1 MDIGGVGVC
10 VKITVNDNFIAT
22 KNFKL
27 LGRLGETNA
36 RMIEITHPEVEGA
49 DTYRLRFEYKNAVY
63 DVPIV
68 DGKVK
73 ITASLLC
80 EVGQI
85 KCQWIATKSDS
96 DNYTL
101 VAKSQI
107 FELKIGDSISDD
119 VAPIPPYELS
129 KSISDK
135 VLEAE
140 SSAKEYAAQT
150 EKYKYETMSF
160 KDVAKEQAGIAKTAT
175 AQAQAYAEISLSA
188 AQTAT
193 QKADELTALL
203 DSLNTALELCLNG
216 GAVDG

>member
-1 MDIGGVGVC
+1 M
-10 VKITVNDNFIAT
+10 KISISKDYTAYPDSD
-22 KNFKL
+22 L
-27 LGRLGETNA
+27 LGYKGETNA
-36 RMIEITHPEVEGA
+36 RMIEITQPEVEGA
-49 DTYRLRFEYKNAVY
+49 DTYQLRFEYKNAVY
-63 DVPIV
+63 DVPIT
-68 DGKVK
+68 DGKVI
-73 ITASLLC
+73 ITASLLPD
-80 EVGQI
+80 VGQV
-85 KCQWIATKSDS
+85 KCQWIATKADG

-129 KSISDK
+129 KSTADK

-140 SSAKEYAAQT
+140 SNALEYAKQA
-150 EKYKYETMSF
+150 EKYKYEAMSF
-160 KDVAKEQAGIAKTAT
+160 KDVAKQQAGIAKTAT

-203 DSLNTALELCLNG
+203 DLLNSALETRLNG
-216 GAVDG
+216 GAVDA

>member
-1 MDIGGVGVC
+1 M
-10 VKITVNDNFIAT
+10 KISISKDYTAYPDSD
-22 KNFKL
+22 L
-27 LGRLGETNA
+27 LGYKGETNS
-36 RMIEITHPEVEGA
+36 RTIEITHPEVEGA

-63 DVPIV
+63 DVPIE

-85 KCQWIATKSDS
+85 KCQWIATKSDG

-129 KSISDK
+129 KSTADRVI
-135 VLEAE
+135 EAE
-140 SSAKEYAAQT
+140 SNALDYAKQAEG
-150 EKYKYETMSF
+150 YKYEAMSF

-203 DSLNTALELCLNG
+203 DSLNSALELCLNG

>member
-1 MDIGGVGVC
+1 M
-10 VKITVNDNFIAT
+10 KISISKEDYTAYPDSD
-22 KNFKL
+22 L
-27 LGRLGETNA
+27 LGYKGETNA
-36 RMIEITHPEVEGA
+36 RIIEITHPEVEGA

-63 DVPIV
+63 DVPIE

-80 EVGQI
+80 EIGEI
-85 KCQWIATKSDS
+85 KCQWIATKSDG
-96 DNYTL
+96 DNYSL

-129 KSISDK
+129 KSTADRVI
-135 VLEAE
+135 EAE
-140 SSAKEYAAQT
+140 TNALDYAKQAEG
-150 EKYKYETMSF
+150 YKYEAMSF
-160 KDVAKEQAGIAKTAT
+160 KDVAEEQAGAAKANALIAEANRES
-175 AQAQAYAEISLSA
+175 AENSA
-188 AQTAT
+188 NIAA

-203 DSLNTALELCLNG
+203 DSLNSSLETRLNG

>member
-1 MDIGGVGVC
+1 MEIMISEDY
-10 VKITVNDNFIAT
+10 TAYPDSD
-22 KNFKL
+22 L
-27 LGRLGETNA
+27 LGYKGETNVRA
-36 RMIEITHPEVEGA
+36 IEITQPEVEGA
-49 DTYRLRFEYKNAVY
+49 DTYRLRFEYSNAVY

-68 DGKVK
+68 DGKVI

-80 EVGQI
+80 DVGQV
-85 KCQWIATKSDS
+85 KCQWIATQADG

-101 VAKSQI
+101 VAKSNV
-107 FELKIGDSISDD
+107 FALSIGDSISDD
-119 VAPIPPYELS
+119 VAPIPSYELS

-140 SSAKEYAAQT
+140 SNALEYAKQA
-150 EKYKYETMSF
+150 EKYKYEAMSF
-160 KDVAKEQAGIAKTAT
+160 KDVAKQQAGIAKTAT

-203 DSLNTALELCLNG
+203 DSLNSALETRLNG
-216 GAVDG
+216 GAVDA

>member
-1 MDIGGVGVC
+1 M
-10 VKITVNDNFIAT
+10 KISISKDYTAYPNSDF
-22 KNFKL
+22 
-27 LGRLGETNA
+27 LGYLGETNS
-36 RMIEITHPEVEGA
+36 RTIEITHPVVEGA
-49 DTYRLRFEYKNAVY
+49 DTYRLRFEYSNAVY
-63 DVPIV
+63 DVPIT
-68 DGKVK
+68 DGKIK

-80 EVGQI
+80 KVGQI
-85 KCQWIATKSDS
+85 KCQWIATKSDG
-96 DNYTL
+96 DNYSL

-160 KDVAKEQAGIAKTAT
+160 KDVAKEQAGAAKANALIAEANRES
-175 AQAQAYAEISLSA
+175 AENSA
-188 AQTAT
+188 NIAA

-203 DSLNTALELCLNG
+203 DSLNSALETCLNG
-216 GAVDG
+216 GADNG

>member
-1 MDIGGVGVC
+1 MEIMISEDY
-10 VKITVNDNFIAT
+10 TAYPDSD
-22 KNFKL
+22 L
-27 LGRLGETNA
+27 LGYKGETNV
-36 RMIEITHPEVEGA
+36 RIIEVAQPVVEGA
-49 DTYRLRFEYKNAVY
+49 DTYRLRFEYSNAVY

-68 DGKVK
+68 DGKVI

-85 KCQWIATKSDS
+85 KCQWIATKADG

-129 KSISDK
+129 KSTADK

-140 SSAKEYAAQT
+140 SNALEYAKQT
-150 EKYKYETMSF
+150 EKYKYEAMSF
-160 KDVAKEQAGIAKTAT
+160 KDVAKQQAGIAKTAT
-175 AQAQAYAEISLSA
+175 AQAQAYAEISKSA

-203 DSLNTALELCLNG
+203 DSLNSALETRLNG

>member
-1 MDIGGVGVC
+1 M
-10 VKITVNDNFIAT
+10 KISISKDYTAYPDSE
-22 KNFKL
+22 L
-27 LGRLGETNA
+27 LGYLGETNA
-36 RMIEITHPEVEGA
+36 RTIEITHPEVEGA

-85 KCQWIATKSDS
+85 RCQWIATKSDG

-101 VAKSQI
+101 VAKSNV
-107 FELKIGDSISDD
+107 FALSIGDSISDD
-119 VAPIPPYELS
+119 VAPIPSYELS
-129 KSISDK
+129 KSIADK

-140 SSAKEYAAQT
+140 SNAQEYAKQA
-150 EKYKYETMSF
+150 EWYKYKAMSF
-160 KDVAKEQAGIAKTAT
+160 KDIAKEQAGIAKTAT
-175 AQAQAYAEISLSA
+175 AQSQAYAEISRSA

-193 QKADELTALL
+193 QKAYELTTLL
-203 DSLNTALELCLNG
+203 DSLNSALETRLNG

>member
-1 MDIGGVGVC
+1 M
-10 VKITVNDNFIAT
+10 KITVNDNFIAT

-27 LGRLGETNA
+27 LGYLGETNV
-36 RMIEITHPEVEGA
+36 RTIEITHPVVEGA
-49 DTYRLRFEYKNAVY
+49 DTYRLRFEYSNAVY

-85 KCQWIATKSDS
+85 KCQWIATKSDG

-119 VAPIPPYELS
+119 VVPIPSYELS

-140 SSAKEYAAQT
+140 SNAKKYAAQT

-160 KDVAKEQAGIAKTAT
+160 KDVAKEQAGAAKANALIAEANRES
-175 AQAQAYAEISLSA
+175 AENSA
-188 AQTAT
+188 NIAT

-203 DSLNTALELCLNG
+203 DSLNSALETRLNG

>member
-1 MDIGGVGVC
+1 M
-10 VKITVNDNFIAT
+10 KISISKDYTAYPNSDF
-22 KNFKL
+22 
-27 LGRLGETNA
+27 LGYLGETNS
-36 RMIEITHPEVEGA
+36 RTIEITHPEVEGA

-85 KCQWIATKSDS
+85 KCQWIATKSDG

-101 VAKSQI
+101 VAKSQV
-107 FELKIGDSISDD
+107 FELTIGDSISDD

-129 KSISDK
+129 KSTADK

-140 SSAKEYAAQT
+140 SNALEYAKQT
-150 EKYKYETMSF
+150 EKYKYEAMSF
-160 KDVAKEQAGIAKTAT
+160 KDVAEEQAGAAKANALISEANRESAENSANIAA
-175 AQAQAYAEISLSA
+175 
-188 AQTAT
+188 

-203 DSLNTALELCLNG
+203 DSLNSALELCLNG

>member
-1 MDIGGVGVC
+1 M
-10 VKITVNDNFIAT
+10 KITVNDNFIAT

-36 RMIEITHPEVEGA
+36 RTIEITHPEVEGA

-80 EVGQI
+80 EAGQI
-85 KCQWIATKSDS
+85 KCQWIATKSDG
-96 DNYTL
+96 DNYTF
-101 VAKSQI
+101 VAKSNV
-107 FELKIGDSISDD
+107 FALSIGDSISDD
-119 VAPIPPYELS
+119 VAPIPSYELS
-129 KSISDK
+129 KSIADK
-135 VLEAE
+135 VVEAE
-140 SSAKEYAAQT
+140 SNAKEYAAQA
-150 EKYKYETMSF
+150 EGYKYEAMSF
-160 KDVAKEQAGIAKTAT
+160 KDVAKQQAGIAKTAT
-175 AQAQAYAEISLSA
+175 AQAQAYAEISKSA

-203 DSLNTALELCLNG
+203 DSLNSSLETRLNG

>member
-1 MDIGGVGVC
+1 M
-10 VKITVNDNFIAT
+10 KISISKDYTAYPDSD
-22 KNFKL
+22 L
-27 LGRLGETNA
+27 LGYKGETNV
-36 RMIEITHPEVEGA
+36 RIIEVAQPVVEGA

-68 DGKVK
+68 DGKVI

-85 KCQWIATKSDS
+85 KCQWIATKSDG
-96 DNYTL
+96 DNYSL

-129 KSISDK
+129 KSISDN

-150 EKYKYETMSF
+150 EKYKYEAMSF
-160 KDVAKEQAGIAKTAT
+160 KDVAKQQAGIAKTAT

>member
-27 LGRLGETNA
+27 LGRLGETNV
-36 RMIEITHPEVEGA
+36 RIIEVTQPEVEGA

-85 KCQWIATKSDS
+85 KCQWIATKSDG
-96 DNYTL
+96 DNYSL

-129 KSISDK
+129 KSTADK

-140 SSAKEYAAQT
+140 TNALDYAKQAEG
-150 EKYKYETMSF
+150 YKYEAMSF
-160 KDVAKEQAGIAKTAT
+160 KDVAKEQAGAAKANALMAEANRESAENSANIAA
-175 AQAQAYAEISLSA
+175 
-188 AQTAT
+188 

>member
-1 MDIGGVGVC
+1 M
-10 VKITVNDNFIAT
+10 KITVNDNFIAT

-27 LGRLGETNA
+27 LGRLGETNS
-36 RMIEITHPEVEGA
+36 RTIEITHPEVEGA
-49 DTYRLRFEYKNAVY
+49 NTYRLRFEYKNAVY

-80 EVGQI
+80 KVGQI
-85 KCQWIATKSDS
+85 KCQWIATKSDG
-96 DNYTL
+96 DNYSL

-160 KDVAKEQAGIAKTAT
+160 KDVAKEQAGAAKANALIAEANRES
-175 AQAQAYAEISLSA
+175 AENSA
-188 AQTAT
+188 NIAA

-203 DSLNTALELCLNG
+203 DSLNSSLETRLNG

>member
-1 MDIGGVGVC
+1 M
-10 VKITVNDNFIAT
+10 KISISKEDYTAYPDSD
-22 KNFKL
+22 L
-27 LGRLGETNA
+27 LGYKGETNV
-36 RMIEITHPEVEGA
+36 RIIEVTQPEVEGA

-85 KCQWIATKSDS
+85 KCQWIATKSNG

-129 KSISDK
+129 KSTADK

-140 SSAKEYAAQT
+140 SNALEYAKQA
-150 EKYKYETMSF
+150 EGYKYEAMSF
-160 KDVAKEQAGIAKTAT
+160 KDVAKEQAGAAKANALIAEANRES
-175 AQAQAYAEISLSA
+175 AENSA
-188 AQTAT
+188 NIAA

-203 DSLNTALELCLNG
+203 DSLNSALETRLNG

>member
-1 MDIGGVGVC
+1 M
-10 VKITVNDNFIAT
+10 KISISKDYTAYPDSDF
-22 KNFKL
+22 
-27 LGRLGETNA
+27 LGYLGETNA
-36 RMIEITHPEVEGA
+36 RTIEITQPEVEGA

-68 DGKVK
+68 DGKV
-73 ITASLLC
+73 IVTGSLLC

-85 KCQWIATKSDS
+85 KCQWVATKSDG

-101 VAKSQI
+101 VAKSNV
-107 FELKIGDSISDD
+107 FALSIGDSISDD

-140 SSAKEYAAQT
+140 SNALNYAKQT
-150 EKYKYETMSF
+150 EKYKYEAMSF
-160 KDVAKEQAGIAKTAT
+160 KDVAKQQAGIAKTAT
-175 AQAQAYAEISLSA
+175 AQAQAYAEISKSA

-203 DSLNTALELCLNG
+203 DSLNSALETRLNG

>member
-1 MDIGGVGVC
+1 MEIMISEDY
-10 VKITVNDNFIAT
+10 TAYPDSD
-22 KNFKL
+22 L
-27 LGRLGETNA
+27 LGYKGETNV
-36 RMIEITHPEVEGA
+36 RIIEVAQPVVEGA
-49 DTYRLRFEYKNAVY
+49 DTYRLRFEYSNAVY

-68 DGKVK
+68 DGKVI

-85 KCQWIATKSDS
+85 KCQWIATKADG

-129 KSISDK
+129 KSTADK

-140 SSAKEYAAQT
+140 SNALEYAKQT
-150 EKYKYETMSF
+150 EKYKYEAMSF
-160 KDVAKEQAGIAKTAT
+160 KDVAKQQAGIAKTAT
-175 AQAQAYAEISLSA
+175 AQAQAYAEISKSA

-203 DSLNTALELCLNG
+203 DSLNSVLETRLNG
-216 GAVDG
+216 GADNG

>member
-1 MDIGGVGVC
+1 M
-10 VKITVNDNFIAT
+10 KISISKDYTAYPDSD
-22 KNFKL
+22 L
-27 LGRLGETNA
+27 LGYKGETNF
-36 RMIEITHPEVEGA
+36 RTIEITHPEVEGA

-85 KCQWIATKSDS
+85 KCQWIATKSDG

-129 KSISDK
+129 KSTADRVI
-135 VLEAE
+135 EAE
-140 SSAKEYAAQT
+140 TNALDYAKQAEG
-150 EKYKYETMSF
+150 YKYEAMSF
-160 KDVAKEQAGIAKTAT
+160 KDVAEEQAGIAKTAT

-203 DSLNTALELCLNG
+203 DSLNSALETRLNG

>member
-1 MDIGGVGVC
+1 M
-10 VKITVNDNFIAT
+10 KISISKDYTAYPDSD
-22 KNFKL
+22 L
-27 LGRLGETNA
+27 LGYKGETNS
-36 RMIEITHPEVEGA
+36 RTIEITHPEVEGA
-49 DTYRLRFEYKNAVY
+49 NTYRLRFEYKNAVY

-85 KCQWIATKSDS
+85 KCQWIATKLDG

-101 VAKSQI
+101 VAKSNV
-107 FELKIGDSISDD
+107 FALSIGDSISDD

-129 KSISDK
+129 KSISDN

-140 SSAKEYAAQT
+140 SNALDYAKQAEGY
-150 EKYKYETMSF
+150 KYKAMSF

-203 DSLNTALELCLNG
+203 DSLNSALELCLNG

>member
-1 MDIGGVGVC
+1 MEIMISGDY
-10 VKITVNDNFIAT
+10 TAYPDSD
-22 KNFKL
+22 L
-27 LGRLGETNA
+27 LGYKGETNVRA
-36 RMIEITHPEVEGA
+36 IEITQPEVEGA

-85 KCQWIATKSDS
+85 KCQWIATKADG

-101 VAKSQI
+101 VAKSNV
-107 FELKIGDSISDD
+107 FALSIGDSISDD

-140 SSAKEYAAQT
+140 SNALEYAKQT
-150 EKYKYETMSF
+150 EKYKYEAMSF
-160 KDVAKEQAGIAKTAT
+160 KDVAKQQAGIAKTAT
-175 AQAQAYAEISLSA
+175 AQAQAYAEISKSA

-203 DSLNTALELCLNG
+203 DFLNSALETCLNG

>member
-1 MDIGGVGVC
+1 MEIMISEDY
-10 VKITVNDNFIAT
+10 TAYTDSE
-22 KNFKL
+22 L
-27 LGRLGETNA
+27 LGRLGETNV
-36 RMIEITHPEVEGA
+36 RIIEVTQPEVEGA
-49 DTYRLRFEYKNAVY
+49 DTYRLRFEYSNAVY

-68 DGKVK
+68 DGKVI

-85 KCQWIATKSDS
+85 KCQWIATKADG

-101 VAKSQI
+101 VAKSNV
-107 FELKIGDSISDD
+107 FALSIGDSISDD

-129 KSISDK
+129 KSTADK

-140 SSAKEYAAQT
+140 SNALEYAKQA
-150 EKYKYETMSF
+150 EGYKYEAMSF
-160 KDVAKEQAGIAKTAT
+160 KDVAKEQAGAAKANALIAEANRES
-175 AQAQAYAEISLSA
+175 AENSA
-188 AQTAT
+188 NIAA

-203 DSLNTALELCLNG
+203 DLLNSALELCLNG

>member
-1 MDIGGVGVC
+1 M
-10 VKITVNDNFIAT
+10 KITVNDNFIAT

-36 RMIEITHPEVEGA
+36 RMIEITQPEVEEA

-63 DVPIV
+63 DVPIE

-80 EVGQI
+80 EIGEI
-85 KCQWIATKSDS
+85 KCQWIATKSDG
-96 DNYTL
+96 DNYSL

-129 KSISDK
+129 KSISDN

-140 SSAKEYAAQT
+140 SNAKKYAAQT

-160 KDVAKEQAGIAKTAT
+160 KDVAEEQAGAAKANALIAEANRES
-175 AQAQAYAEISLSA
+175 AENSA
-188 AQTAT
+188 NIAA

-203 DSLNTALELCLNG
+203 DSLNSSLETRLNG

>member
-1 MDIGGVGVC
+1 M
-10 VKITVNDNFIAT
+10 KISISKDYTAYPDSDF
-22 KNFKL
+22 
-27 LGRLGETNA
+27 LGYLGETNA
-36 RMIEITHPEVEGA
+36 RTIEIAQPEIEGA
-49 DTYRLRFEYKNAVY
+49 DTYRLRFEYENAVY
-63 DVPIV
+63 DVPIE

-85 KCQWIATKSDS
+85 KCQWIAAKSDG

-129 KSISDK
+129 KSTADRVI
-135 VLEAE
+135 EAE
-140 SSAKEYAAQT
+140 TNALDYAKQAEQ
-150 EKYKYETMSF
+150 YKYGAMSF
-160 KDVAKEQAGIAKTAT
+160 KDVAKQQAGIAKTAT
-175 AQAQAYAEISLSA
+175 AQAQAYAEISKSA

-193 QKADELTALL
+193 QKTYELTALL
-203 DSLNTALELCLNG
+203 DSLNSALELCLNG
-216 GAVDG
+216 GDVDG

>member
-1 MDIGGVGVC
+1 MEIMISEDY
-10 VKITVNDNFIAT
+10 TAYTDSE
-22 KNFKL
+22 L
-27 LGRLGETNA
+27 LGRLGETNV
-36 RMIEITHPEVEGA
+36 RIIEVTQPEVEGA

-85 KCQWIATKSDS
+85 KCQWIATKADG

-129 KSISDK
+129 KSTADK

-140 SSAKEYAAQT
+140 SSAKEYAAQA
-150 EKYKYETMSF
+150 EQYKYEAMSF
-160 KDVAKEQAGIAKTAT
+160 KDVAKQQAGIAKTAT
-175 AQAQAYAEISLSA
+175 AQAQAYAEISKSA

-203 DSLNTALELCLNG
+203 DSLNSSLEACLNG

>member
-1 MDIGGVGVC
+1 MEIMISEDY
-10 VKITVNDNFIAT
+10 TAYPDSD
-22 KNFKL
+22 L
-27 LGRLGETNA
+27 LGYKGETNV
-36 RMIEITHPEVEGA
+36 RIIEVAQPVVEGA
-49 DTYRLRFEYKNAVY
+49 DTYRLRFEYSNAVY

-68 DGKVK
+68 DGKVI

-85 KCQWIATKSDS
+85 KCQWIATKADG

-129 KSISDK
+129 KSTADK

-140 SSAKEYAAQT
+140 SNALEYAKQT
-150 EKYKYETMSF
+150 EKYKYEAMSF
-160 KDVAKEQAGIAKTAT
+160 KDVAKQQAGIAKTAT
-175 AQAQAYAEISLSA
+175 AQAQAYAEISKSA

-203 DSLNTALELCLNG
+203 DSLNSVLETRLNG